1 MRILVIGG
9 GGREHAIVEALARSR
24 HEPEIF
30 CAPGNGGTAELA
42 QNLALDIED
51 PADVLD
57 WIERTGTRIDLVV
70 VGPEA
75 PLVAGIANLCAA
87 HGIPCFGPPA
97 SGAQLE
103 GSKWFAKELM
113 TRHGIPTAPAR
124 LAELEDEAV
133 AIIEEHGAPLVVK
146 ADGLAAGKGVLVA
159 SSEAEARAFAHEC
172 FTGGFGDAGLMVL
185 IEDRLEGEECSLLAF
200 ADGETVLPMVPA
212 QDHKRVND
220 GDEGPNTGGMGA
232 YSPVPSVDA
241 ETHAAML
248 DILKRTVDAMRAEG
262 IRYRGVLYG
271 GFMLTSEGPKVLEF
285 NVRFGDPEAQ
295 VVLPRLKTDLVD
307 VMLATVEGRLHEIEL
322 EWTDDAAVCVVLASG
337 GYPGEYEKGKV
348 ITGIEDAKAV
358 PGVHVYHAG
367 TKREADG
374 TLVTAGGRVLAVTAL
389 GPTIREARE
398 RAYEAVGRIS
408 FEGAHHR
415 TDIGLKALRALG
427 EA

>member
-124 LAELEDEAV
+124 LAELEEAGRQRPQAAARLDVAAAQQHLVAPDRDRAHHVQRIDVVHRPASWAHRTLAVVVGGDEVLDRGAAGSAV
-133 AIIEEHGAPLVVK
+133 LDVAGMEHGRQCSVTLRPRRPAPV
-146 ADGLAAGKGVLVA
+146 
-159 SSEAEARAFAHEC
+159 
-172 FTGGFGDAGLMVL
+172 
-185 IEDRLEGEECSLLAF
+185 
-200 ADGETVLPMVPA
+200 
-212 QDHKRVND
+212 
-220 GDEGPNTGGMGA
+220 
-232 YSPVPSVDA
+232 
-241 ETHAAML
+241 
-248 DILKRTVDAMRAEG
+248 
-262 IRYRGVLYG
+262 
-271 GFMLTSEGPKVLEF
+271 
-285 NVRFGDPEAQ
+285 
-295 VVLPRLKTDLVD
+295 
-307 VMLATVEGRLHEIEL
+307 
-322 EWTDDAAVCVVLASG
+322 
-337 GYPGEYEKGKV
+337 
-348 ITGIEDAKAV
+348 
-358 PGVHVYHAG
+358 
-367 TKREADG
+367 
-374 TLVTAGGRVLAVTAL
+374 
-389 GPTIREARE
+389 
-398 RAYEAVGRIS
+398 
-408 FEGAHHR
+408 
-415 TDIGLKALRALG
+415 
-427 EA
+427 